1 MKFLKILVFLCT
13 SQLINAQTND
23 VLNSKKTTTI
33 GAFLDIYVIDLYDGL
48 DVGSTISYTR
58 DFYSKGKHYFAYNPS
73 LGFFN
78 SIDTENR
85 YILGLGAQYR
95 FEPTKRSNI
104 RVNLGV
110 NYILTKFLYDRFE
123 YNAQNEPV
131 EQKNLKSNF
140 GPSIGLQY
148 SYDVFRIKSVSIAPV
163 LGYKL
168 IKLDGGKYSR
178 ITEGFSPSFSLGIIC
193 KF

>member
-1 MKFLKILVFLCT
+1 MKFLKILVFLFT

-23 VLNSKKTTTI
+23 AINSKKTTTI
-33 GAFLDIYVIDLYDGL
+33 STFLDVYLIDLYDGL

-78 SIDTENR
+78 SINTENR

-95 FEPTKRSNI
+95 LELTKRSNI

-110 NYILTKFLYDRFE
+110 NYILTKFLYDRYE
-123 YNAQNEPV
+123 YNAQNEQV
-131 EQKNLKSNF
+131 EQKSLKSNF

-148 SYDVFRIKSVSIAPV
+148 SYDVFRIKSVAIAPIV
-163 LGYKL
+163 GYKL
-168 IKLDGGKYSR
+168 TKLEGGNYSK
-178 ITEGFSPSFSLGIIC
+178 ITEGFSPSISLGIIC

>member
-1 MKFLKILVFLCT
+1 ML
-13 SQLINAQTND
+13 NAQTNAPQESD
-23 VLNSKKTTTI
+23 KTTTI
-33 GAFLDIYVIDLYDGL
+33 GVFLDTYIIDLYDGY
-48 DVGSTISYTR
+48 DVGGTVSYAK
-58 DFYSKGKHYFAYNPS
+58 DFYNSGKHSFAYNPS

-85 YILGLGAQYR
+85 YIVGLGAQYR
-95 FEPTKRSNI
+95 IDFTKRSSL

-123 YNAQNEPV
+123 YNAQNEPI
-131 EQKNLKSNF
+131 EQKSLKSNF

-148 SYDVFRIKSVSIAPV
+148 SYDVFRIKSASFAPV

-168 IKLDGGKYSR
+168 IGLEGGNYTR
-178 ITEGFSPSFSLGIIC
+178 LTEGFSPSISLGILC